1 MKKCLQLR
9 NKDGEEA
16 LDEAVEASWESND
29 DAVVYLLMSPT
40 CLLRWPIV

>member
-9 NKDGEEA
+9 NEDGGEA

-29 DAVVYLLMSPT
+29 DAVAYLSMS
-40 CLLRWPIV
+40 CSC